1 MARHTEGIPYVD
13 LSAQWEIERDELL
26 PIIEKIMASGSY
38 VNGEN
43 VKLIELK
50 IADYCSVDYCV
61 TLNSGTDALMLGMW
75 ALGIKPGDEV
85 ITPPNSFIAS
95 TAAII
100 HLGAKPIFV
109 DVDPAQLIDINKIEN
124 LITKNT
130 KAIMPVHLTGLMA
143 NMEKINTL
151 AEKYNLVVI
160 EDAAQSIGSKLN
172 GRLSGTFGD
181 VGCFSTHPLKNLNC
195 CGDGGFLITNNSLV
209 ANKIRQYR
217 NHGFVERN
225 YSEKFGI
232 VSRMDEI
239 QAAILNYRIGRLD
252 NVIKKR
258 RSNAELF
265 RKLLNKDFVFFP
277 MEEQGYFNSMHTF
290 VIQCPNR
297 DLLAAFLK
305 ENEVQTAI
313 HYPRPIHL
321 QPAAKYLGYKVGD
334 FPVAENQA
342 ERILTLPIHQYLTEK
357 DIQTI
362 TELVNHFFKNNLL

>member
-1 MARHTEGIPYVD
+1 MARHKERIPYVD

-43 VKLIELK
+43 AKLIESK
-50 IADYCSVDYCV
+50 IADYCSVDHCV

-75 ALGIKPGDEV
+75 ALGIRPGDEV

-109 DVDPAQLIDINKIEN
+109 DVDPTQLIDINKIEN

-130 KAIMPVHLTGLMA
+130 RAIMPVHLTGLMA
-143 NMEKINTL
+143 NMEKINIL
-151 AEKYNLVVI
+151 AEKYNLFVI

>member
-1 MARHTEGIPYVD
+1 MARHTKRIPYVD
-13 LSAQWEIERDELL
+13 LSAQWEIEKDELL
-26 PIIEKIMASGSY
+26 PIIEKIMASGTY

-50 IADYCSVDYCV
+50 IADYCSVDHCV

-75 ALGIKPGDEV
+75 ALGIRPGDEV

-109 DVDPAQLIDINKIEN
+109 DVDPTQLIDINKIEN

-143 NMEKINTL
+143 NMEKINIL
-151 AEKYNLVVI
+151 AEKYNLFVI

-195 CGDGGFLITNNSLV
+195 CGDGGFVITNNSLV

-217 NHGFVERN
+217 NHGFIKRN
-225 YSEKFGI
+225 YSQKAENTSGASYSLRE
-232 VSRMDEI
+232 VTVNPNHVVCLREDDRMI
-239 QAAILNYRIGRLD
+239 QRLNEGRLPED
-252 NVIKKR
+252 IDSRQRFTRVYLDR
-258 RSNAELF
+258 GHTGLDLTVVGSL
-265 RKLLNKDFVFFP
+265 
-277 MEEQGYFNSMHTF
+277 EQTQKTLGVDS
-290 VIQCPNR
+290 R
-297 DLLAAFLK
+297 
-305 ENEVQTAI
+305 EVL
-313 HYPRPIHL
+313 R
-321 QPAAKYLGYKVGD
+321 G
-334 FPVAENQA
+334 
-342 ERILTLPIHQYLTEK
+342 
-357 DIQTI
+357 
-362 TELVNHFFKNNLL
+362 

>member
-1 MARHTEGIPYVD
+1 MARHKEGIPYVD

-26 PIIEKIMASGSY
+26 PIIEKIMASGTY

-50 IADYCSVDYCV
+50 IADYCSVDHCV

-143 NMEKINTL
+143 NMEKINIL

-181 VGCFSTHPLKNLNC
+181 VGCFSTHPLKNLNA
-195 CGDGGFLITNNSLV
+195 CGDGGFLTTNNKAIYEKAKLL
-209 ANKIRQYR
+209 R
-217 NHGFVERN
+217 NHGLKNRN
-225 YSEKFGI
+225 NAETFGY
-232 VSRMDEI
+232 VSRMDTL
-239 QAAILNYRIGRLD
+239 QAAILNVKIDYYND
-252 NVIKKR
+252 DIKNRQRVANKYTELLKNHIQTPIINPNKKSVWAQYSIQIKN
-258 RSNAELF
+258 RSLVQK
-265 RKLLNKDFVFFP
+265 KLSAKNIP
-277 MEEQGYFNSMHTF
+277 
-290 VIQCPNR
+290 
-297 DLLAAFLK
+297 
-305 ENEVQTAI
+305 TAI
-313 HYPRPIHL
+313 HYPKPLHL
-321 QPAAKYLGYKVGD
+321 QKCFEYLGHKKGD
-334 FPVAENQA
+334 FPISEKLAKTS
-342 ERILTLPIHQYLTEK
+342 LSLPVHEFINKKH
-357 DIQTI
+357 
-362 TELVNHFFKNNLL
+362 VNHVINLRVYSY

>member
-1 MARHTEGIPYVD
+1 MARHTERIPYVD
-13 LSAQWEIERDELL
+13 LSAQWEIEKDELL
-26 PIIEKIMASGSY
+26 PIIEKIMASGTY

-50 IADYCSVDYCV
+50 IADYCSVDHCV

-109 DVDPAQLIDINKIEN
+109 DVDPTQLIDINKIEN

-143 NMEKINTL
+143 NMENINTL

-181 VGCFSTHPLKNLNC
+181 VGCF
-195 CGDGGFLITNNSLV
+195 
-209 ANKIRQYR
+209 
-217 NHGFVERN
+217 
-225 YSEKFGI
+225 
-232 VSRMDEI
+232 
-239 QAAILNYRIGRLD
+239 
-252 NVIKKR
+252 
-258 RSNAELF
+258 
-265 RKLLNKDFVFFP
+265 
-277 MEEQGYFNSMHTF
+277 
-290 VIQCPNR
+290 
-297 DLLAAFLK
+297 
-305 ENEVQTAI
+305 
-313 HYPRPIHL
+313 
-321 QPAAKYLGYKVGD
+321 
-334 FPVAENQA
+334 
-342 ERILTLPIHQYLTEK
+342 
-357 DIQTI
+357 
-362 TELVNHFFKNNLL
+362 